1 MQDVLGG
8 RYKIIRK
15 IGGGGMAIVYLAEDI
30 FLDRQVAVKV
40 LREEYVE
47 DPEFIRHFR
56 KEAKS
61 IAALNHPNI
70 VNIYDFD
77 ASADP
82 AYLVMEFVEGMS
94 VKQIV
99 EEEGSIP
106 WEQAADIGIQV
117 ARGLAE
123 AHRHHIVHKDV
134 KSHNILVEH
143 TGMVKITDFGIA
155 QMLSST
161 TITHNKGILGSAH
174 YFSPEQARGERVDE
188 KSDIYSLGIVLYEML
203 CGQVPFTGDNPVTV
217 ALKHIQEKPIPPRS
231 ITQDIPEAMEAI
243 VLKCLQKD
251 KNLRFQDMTEVAE
264 ALEAVRETG
273 VAAPAYHQP
282 VDFLPQEPAVD
293 PLNDTLALPR
303 NLTQKHGEVEANQ
316 VSEGKASKKD
326 RWPKGKK
333 KRLTNFLILV
343 LVLLAAF
350 GTLKI
355 AQSFAGGG
363 DIEVPSVV
371 GFSYADAEEIM
382 DQEGL
387 RIREIDSEY
396 SDEVEKGAIISQDP
410 IAGKKVKKGR
420 LVGVVISRGPEKLTV
435 PKLTGKTE
443 NEARALLE
451 DADLELGEVKSAY
464 DSSVEAG
471 QIISQSPSPGK
482 KVDKNTAVRITVS
495 LGKKPE
501 YVTVPDVRGMKLSD
515 AKAALSEK
523 GLVVAATNEEESSN
537 DSKGRIIGQ
546 SLEPGS
552 QVEKQTSLTLTIGT
566 GKHSSS
572 TTGVNVAFD
581 VPENGVVVVTQT
593 DANGGETMLYRGVH
607 QEGEHFSK
615 MYNAPS
621 GSTITASI
629 NGKNISQTV
638 AE

>member
-30 FLDRQVAVKV
+30 FLNRQVAVKV

-217 ALKHIQEKPIPPRS
+217 ALKHIQEKPIPPQS
-231 ITQDIPEAMEAI
+231 ITQDVPEAMEAI

-282 VDFLPQEPAVD
+282 VDFLAPEPAVD

-316 VSEGKASKKD
+316 VSEGKASKKN

-443 NEARALLE
+443 DEARALLE

-464 DSSVEAG
+464 DSSIEAG

-572 TTGVNVAFD
+572 TTGVNVTFD